1 MHANALRAHVKSDT
15 FAPVGDYGGEPPGR
29 GRSMSAEENKALI
42 RRLVDEVYNDNDL
55 DVLDKLVAQDI
66 INHSAV
72 PEHQHGIEGFRHV
85 NEWVRAA
92 FSDVHYEI
100 EDMIAE
106 GDMVACRITVSG
118 TQDGEFRS
126 NPPTGKRFS
135 VDHVHW
141 HRLADGKL
149 VERWAVRDDLGAAQ
163 QLGLLS

>member
-1 MHANALRAHVKSDT
+1 
-15 FAPVGDYGGEPPGR
+15 
-29 GRSMSAEENKALI
+29 MSAEENKALI

-118 TQDGEFRS
+118 TQDGEFQG

>member
-1 MHANALRAHVKSDT
+1 
-15 FAPVGDYGGEPPGR
+15 
-29 GRSMSAEENKALI
+29 MSAEENKALI

-55 DVLDKLVAQDI
+55 DVLDELVAQDI

-118 TQDGEFRS
+118 TQDGEFQG

-141 HRLADGKL
+141 HCLADGKL

>member
-1 MHANALRAHVKSDT
+1 
-15 FAPVGDYGGEPPGR
+15 
-29 GRSMSAEENKALI
+29 MSAEENKALI

-118 TQDGEFRS
+118 TQDGEFRG
-126 NPPTGKRFS
+126 NPRQNATKAGLSIPECGPKGLEGVFQQALSSQKPIRFP
-135 VDHVHW
+135 
-141 HRLADGKL
+141 RLL
-149 VERWAVRDDLGAAQ
+149 PIVYTLGH
-163 QLGLLS
+163 GR

>member
-1 MHANALRAHVKSDT
+1 
-15 FAPVGDYGGEPPGR
+15 
-29 GRSMSAEENKALI
+29 MSAEENKALI

>member
-1 MHANALRAHVKSDT
+1 MHRMHANALRAHVKSDT

-118 TQDGEFRS
+118 TQDGEFRG
-126 NPPTGKRFS
+126 NPPP
-135 VDHVHW
+135 
-141 HRLADGKL
+141 
-149 VERWAVRDDLGAAQ
+149 ERHKSGVINP
-163 QLGLLS
+163 